1 MQPNYQAAAWET
13 PFAAAI
19 DKLRNEE
26 TSLLLRTV
34 YVKSLNISFF
44 FGMTVLCTAAAL
56 LTFTAT
62 GGILTATKVF
72 TVSSLFAGI
81 RLVAGLMLPAWIQ
94 TAHEL
99 GVTIDRIQ
107 RILELESGGP
117 FQSSPIKPPP
127 SKALGNR
134 PSAVPV
140 PRSCGRVGAEGGSG
154 AGSEVGSGTAAGAV
168 GLQISQLK
176 SSWSSPEGKKIRVLN
191 GIDLTLRYGELAMV
205 LGPVGAG
212 KTTLLL
218 TLLGELTPESGLI
231 TRHDGDDDA
240 PMIYAPQQPWVF
252 PGTVRD
258 NILFG
263 RSYVAGWYAKTVQAC
278 QLVADLLQ
286 LESGDGT
293 MIGER
298 GVTLSGG
305 QKARVSL
312 ARTVYAAGTVGRP
325 CIVLLDDPFSAV
337 DARVG
342 QLLFEQVVQQL
353 LAPHA
358 CLVVTHH
365 AHLAKQ
371 ATTVLAIDSEGHQLG
386 SAAAATLVSAAR
398 PAPTEVDA
406 VAGPPSAVDA
416 GHEVAA
422 DVCGRGGNDRA
433 ASAIGSGDS
442 DTRGA
447 EVSAASAAS
456 TAARS
461 AWQSTRQ
468 SKAVIVAEHRE
479 EGGVSLRTVT
489 AYFTAADSHVLLIA
503 TAVLLFGVQG
513 IDVGIN
519 WYLATWSQE
528 AKELQQSAD
537 FQSERTR
544 TYGLLIGSYLVLL
557 LVRTLCYMHLAVQA
571 SKALH
576 AKAFAGVM
584 RVALRFFDTQPV
596 GRILNRFAKDVGYV
610 TTAMR
615 ALRIEHAMRVSS
627 PLCVYQTHAHLA
639 YQTRHACINS
649 IMRVSIHHQGFRQ
662 HF

>member
-1 MQPNYQAAAWET
+1 
-13 PFAAAI
+13 
-19 DKLRNEE
+19 
-26 TSLLLRTV
+26 
-34 YVKSLNISFF
+34 
-44 FGMTVLCTAAAL
+44 
-56 LTFTAT
+56 
-62 GGILTATKVF
+62 
-72 TVSSLFAGI
+72 
-81 RLVAGLMLPAWIQ
+81 
-94 TAHEL
+94 
-99 GVTIDRIQ
+99 
-107 RILELESGGP
+107 
-117 FQSSPIKPPP
+117 
-127 SKALGNR
+127 
-134 PSAVPV
+134 
-140 PRSCGRVGAEGGSG
+140 
-154 AGSEVGSGTAAGAV
+154 
-168 GLQISQLK
+168 
-176 SSWSSPEGKKIRVLN
+176 
-191 GIDLTLRYGELAMV
+191 
-205 LGPVGAG
+205 
-212 KTTLLL
+212 
-218 TLLGELTPESGLI
+218 
-231 TRHDGDDDA
+231 
-240 PMIYAPQQPWVF
+240 
-252 PGTVRD
+252 
-258 NILFG
+258 
-263 RSYVAGWYAKTVQAC
+263 VAGWYAKTVQAC

-358 CLVVTHH
+358 CLVATHH

-386 SAAAATLVSAAR
+386 LAAAATLVAAAQ

-406 VAGPPSAVDA
+406 VAGPPAAVDA
-416 GHEVAA
+416 GHEVAPNA
-422 DVCGRGGNDRA
+422 SASGSGGNGA
-433 ASAIGSGDS
+433 PASAIGSGDS
-442 DTRGA
+442 DTRGGEA
-447 EVSAASAAS
+447 SAASAAS
-456 TAARS
+456 AAARP
-461 AWQSTRQ
+461 AWQSTRK
-468 SKAVIVAEHRE
+468 SKAVIVAEHRA
-479 EGGVSLRTVT
+479 EGSVSLRTVT

-528 AKELQQSAD
+528 PKALQQSAD

-544 TYGLLIGSYLVLL
+544 TYGLLIGIYLVLL

-571 SKALH
+571 SRALH

-610 TTAMR
+610 TTAMHSSQPPCIRHNRHAYVTTAMHVLCVKHGMR
-615 ALRIEHAMRVSS
+615 ASTTPCASCASNTLHLHRYCIAVSLVPWACIAVSLVRWACIAVSLVRWACIAVSLVPWACIAVSLVPWASLQEAMKHYHTCALTLSTCSRVAHLHPCAHSQTLYFQQHMRDVPTAPLVHAVVSS
-627 PLCVYQTHAHLA
+627 IAHALM
-639 YQTRHACINS
+639 Q
-649 IMRVSIHHQGFRQ
+649 V
-662 HF
+662 